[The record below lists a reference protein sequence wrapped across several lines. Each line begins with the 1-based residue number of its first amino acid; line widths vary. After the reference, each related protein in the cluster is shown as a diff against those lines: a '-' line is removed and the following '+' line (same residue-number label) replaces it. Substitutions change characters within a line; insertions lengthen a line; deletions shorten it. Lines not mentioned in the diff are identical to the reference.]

1 MMFKI
6 ALKQF
11 NRPCNRLLMIMMNC
25 LVKLEY
31 IGKIHKITL
40 RIEDYKALPS
50 LKQLPYEISSIYII
64 NY

>member
-50 LKQLPYEISSIYII
+50 LKQLPYEIS
-64 NY
+64 

>member
-40 RIEDYKALPS
+40 RIENYKALPS
-50 LKQLPYEISSIYII
+50 FKQLQYEIS
-64 NY
+64 